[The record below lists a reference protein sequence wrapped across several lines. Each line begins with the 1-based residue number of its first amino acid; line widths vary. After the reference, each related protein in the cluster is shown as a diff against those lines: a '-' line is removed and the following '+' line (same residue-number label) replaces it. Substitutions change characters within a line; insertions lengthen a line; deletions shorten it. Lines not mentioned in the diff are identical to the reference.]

1 MISFVTRRIGS
12 EWSVRLVGVGS
23 ERRGL
28 SASLT
33 GRLIGAY
40 RCENNPLA

>member
-1 MISFVTRRIGS
+1 MISFVTRRTVFTQ
-12 EWSVRLVGVGS
+12 VRLVEVGS